1 MLQIEYL
8 QKANGDLEKRV
19 QELLETRQNVT
30 SEVLNLSSKNEELC
44 KELSE
49 IDHMAH
55 QLERDKE
62 MALETADAEIEEA
75 KVGATN
81 LYLM

>member
-8 QKANGDLEKRV
+8 QQANGDLEKRV

-30 SEVLNLSSKNEELC
+30 SEVFNLSNKNNELC

-49 IDHMAH
+49 IDQMA
-55 QLERDKE
+55 QQMERNKDI
-62 MALETADAEIEEA
+62 ALKTADAEIEEA
-75 KVGATN
+75 KVGV
-81 LYLM
+81 